1 MLGCDAEKPMDKS
14 LNQQIT
20 DFKLWREQLSQSIA
34 DYRDWLS
41 DSGAQNG
48 VEELRLYDIEQTL
61 HRDKLVLAFVAE
73 FSRGKTEA
81 INALFFSEF
90 EQRLLPSDPG
100 RTTMCPTEIFWDD
113 RDEPCIKLLPI
124 ETRKSDDGLSL
135 YKTTPQAWSKLR
147 LNIDSPTQMKE
158 AFQTIVAQKEV
169 TLDEAREVGLWDEN
183 DLIMKQ
189 TLEAKGRIDI
199 PVWRHALINFPHP
212 LLKSGLV
219 ILDTPGLN
227 ALGAEPELTLSIIPN
242 AHAVVFLMATD
253 TGVTKSDMQIWID
266 HIGNHNNRKIAILN
280 KIDILWDD
288 LKTHAEIDA
297 EVDSQIKLTAKQ
309 LNLPPSSVF
318 AMSAQKGLLAKIRN
332 DAELLER
339 SGIARVERMLADQ
352 IVGAKHEILR
362 TTLVAETSGL
372 VKNSRKSIQQR
383 LIATRNQLN
392 ELQELRGKNR
402 GDIERLLTEISRTRK
417 HYDASVATFN
427 KGSHD
432 ISSLGKQLL
441 RLLEQDT
448 LDQLLTQSKREI
460 GDSWTTIGL
469 NRSIKKLI
477 QQTKKL
483 SVEINTLAGNIQ
495 RQADILYRL
504 FSENHQFEL
513 KTPAKLDMSQFTNR
527 MAGLEKVTEAFCRDP
542 INVMTEKHFLVRKFF
557 MGLGR
562 QVEDIFAES
571 HKNADYWCRNVLGP
585 LKQQIDEFKEN
596 LDQRSKALM
605 KIHQDSDQLQ
615 ANISTVEQTL
625 TSLQAQSAELD
636 RLLLK
641 LMNGAKPRVTTVNKG
656 LDAPII
662 A

>member
-1 MLGCDAEKPMDKS
+1 MDRS

-20 DFKLWREQLSQSIA
+20 DFKVWREQLSQSIA

-41 DSGAQNG
+41 VSGALNG

-61 HRDKLVLAFVAE
+61 HRDKLILAFVAE

-124 ETRKSDDGLSL
+124 ETRKSDDGLSF
-135 YKTTPQAWSKLR
+135 YKTTPQAWSRLR
-147 LNIDSPTQMKE
+147 LDMNSPSQMKE
-158 AFQTIVAQKEV
+158 VFQTIVAQKEV

-183 DLIMKQ
+183 DVIMRQ
-189 TLEAKGRIDI
+189 TMGAKGRINI

-227 ALGAEPELTLSIIPN
+227 ALGAEPELTLNIIPN

-253 TGVTKSDMQIWID
+253 TGVTKSDMQIWND
-266 HIGNHNNRKIAILN
+266 HIGSHNNRKIAILN

-288 LKTHAEIDA
+288 LKTQAQIDA
-297 EVDSQIKLTAKQ
+297 EIDSQIKLTAKQ

-318 AMSAQKGLLAKIRN
+318 AMSAQKGLLAKIKN
-332 DAELLER
+332 DVVLLER
-339 SGIARVERMLADQ
+339 SGIVKVERMLAEQ
-352 IVGAKHEILR
+352 VVGAKHEILR
-362 TTLVAETSGL
+362 TTVVAETSGL
-372 VKNSRKSIQQR
+372 IRNSRRSIQQR
-383 LIATRNQLN
+383 LLTSRNQLN
-392 ELQELRGKNR
+392 ELHGLRGQNR
-402 GDIERLLTEISRTRK
+402 GTIENLLTEISRDRK
-417 HYDASVATFN
+417 HYDASVVTFN
-427 KGSHD
+427 KGSNH
-432 ISSLGKQLL
+432 ISALGKQLL
-441 RLLEQDT
+441 KL
-448 LDQLLTQSKREI
+448 LDQETLGQLHAESKREI

-477 QQTKKL
+477 LQTKSL
-483 SVEINTLAGNIQ
+483 ALEVNSLAGNIQ
-495 RQADILYRL
+495 KQADMLYRL

-513 KTPAKLDMSQFTNR
+513 KTPPKLDMSEFTNR
-527 MAGLEKVTEAFCRDP
+527 MATLEAVTEAFCRDP
-542 INVMTEKHFLVRKFF
+542 INVMTEKHFLIKKFF
-557 MGLGR
+557 MSLGR
-562 QVEDIFAES
+562 QVEDIFADS
-571 HKNADYWCRNVLGP
+571 RRNADYWCRNVLAP
-585 LKQQIDEFKEN
+585 LKQQIDEYKEN

-615 ANISTVEQTL
+615 TSISSLEESL
-625 TSLQAQSAELD
+625 ASLQAQSAMLD
-636 RLLLK
+636 KLLLK
-641 LMNGAKPRVTTVNKG
+641 LMNEAKPRPSNVSKDLN
-656 LDAPII
+656 APII